1 MQTRIRTIKLKH
13 RGLLASFKRDKTF
26 PENSFE
32 REMGKRAY
40 FTFLFVKSFAQPEKI
55 KKKKEQQRD
64 CSTFFKVTKRKNK
77 KKNSQQVVT
86 RTALEI
92 TAIIE
97 NKAEPK

>member
-1 MQTRIRTIKLKH
+1 VQTRIRTIKLKH

-55 KKKKEQQRD
+55 KKKKNNR
-64 CSTFFKVTKRKNK
+64 
-77 KKNSQQVVT
+77 
-86 RTALEI
+86 EI
-92 TAIIE
+92 VPRFL
-97 NKAEPK
+97 K